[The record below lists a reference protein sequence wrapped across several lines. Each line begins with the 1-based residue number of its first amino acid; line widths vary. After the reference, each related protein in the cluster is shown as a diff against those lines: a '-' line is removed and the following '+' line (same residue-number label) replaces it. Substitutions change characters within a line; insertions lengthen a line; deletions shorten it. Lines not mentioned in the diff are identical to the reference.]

1 MENKYL
7 QIVNRKIREVVK
19 EYKSKG
25 YSVIEN
31 PSKNDVPKF
40 LNNFIPDLIAKK
52 NEDNVIIEI
61 KISSNTNRNQFLEL
75 ENIAKIIENE
85 KNWRFELIITNPKE
99 YNENNGDLINDK
111 EIISR
116 INTSKKILVYDVN
129 IAFLSLWTVFETV
142 ARKNLPNELY
152 KNNNINGIIKNLYSK
167 SLINHQEYKN
177 LDDFLKNRNNII
189 HGFSSEISKSDFENL
204 LELILK
210 VQGKSKYSFIYE
222 WIDNIDLDNYQ
233 EVYSLYLS
241 VETEGD
247 FGLFKSVFDEANIT
261 ITNYANQKLKINNED
276 EKTALFEYLSD
287 EYMNGLDAE
296 TYYSLNYALEKDD

>member
-1 MENKYL
+1 MENRYL

-75 ENIAKIIENE
+75 ENIAKIIEKE
-85 KNWRFELIITNPKE
+85 KYWRFELIITNPKE
-99 YNENNGDLINDK
+99 YNDNNGELLSDN

-116 INTSKKILVYDVN
+116 IDTSKKILEDDIN
-129 IAFLSLWTVFETV
+129 IAFLSLWTVFETI

-152 KNNNINGIIKNLYSK
+152 KNNTINGIIKNLYSK

-189 HGFSSEISKSDFENL
+189 HGFNSEITKPDFENL

-222 WIDNIDLDNYQ
+222 WIDNVDLDNYQ

-247 FGLFKSVFDEANIT
+247 FGLFKSIFDQSNIT
-261 ITNYANQKLKINNED
+261 ITNYANEQLKINKED
-276 EKTALFEYLSD
+276 EKNALIEYLSD

>member
-1 MENKYL
+1 MENRYL
-7 QIVNRKIREVVK
+7 QIINRKIREVVK

-75 ENIAKIIENE
+75 ENIAKIIEKE
-85 KNWRFELIITNPKE
+85 KYWRFELIITNPKE
-99 YNENNGDLINDK
+99 YNDNNGELLSDN

-116 INTSKKILVYDVN
+116 IDSSKRILEDDIN
-129 IAFLSLWTVFETV
+129 IAFLSLWTVFETI

-152 KNNNINGIIKNLYSK
+152 KNNTINGIIKDLYSK

-189 HGFSSEISKSDFENL
+189 HGFNSEITKPDFENL

-222 WIDNIDLDNYQ
+222 WIDNVDLDNYQ

-241 VETEGD
+241 VKTEGD
-247 FGLFKSVFDEANIT
+247 FGLFKSIFHEANIT
-261 ITNYANQKLKINNED
+261 IINYANEQLKINKED
-276 EKTALFEYLSD
+276 EKNALIEYLSD